1 MTSHNVTY
9 PLQAFIQEWWSGS
22 PWWIAVRA
30 GVFLAVSFP
39 PIDLPFMLFLGW
51 LDLQMLLFSSDHRI
65 AQKRRRLIFSAIL
78 LWNTLTTYWL
88 MMATLGGGLAA
99 IVANAG
105 LMTLT
110 LFVARAVVQVAERS
124 IHVLGWQ
131 RFGCWIRPVIWIPL
145 WLGFEFGHHQWDLAW
160 PWLTLA
166 NAWSTWPWA
175 VQWVEYTGYIGASA
189 WFLIVAAWGYEVWVR
204 PVLDTQDQSDE
215 HDPVQGA
222 WGWTSRILPGL
233 AIVGL
238 PLGLSLWIDMN
249 RSVEWE
255 ALTTGPTQDVL
266 IIQPN
271 RDSYEPFGGYDSV
284 GELID
289 STAAFTSQ
297 AVMERPDKSTEQVES
312 VSLGDSE
319 GLAETEAPSDFLPSR
334 DPVILWPENTL
345 DGALTLNSYEAYR
358 MRSYAT
364 QWQAHILTGVGWIE
378 YDEALA
384 NQRHPALLRRAP
396 SNRTYDVYNAAWHIK
411 PNRQDSISTYKKANL
426 VPAVERFPFA
436 DQLVRLPFAD
446 RLPWT
451 SFLGFGRGNQATVF
465 ELQES
470 QKVAPVI
477 CYDSV
482 FSDWMREYVA
492 GGAQWIA
499 VLTNDGWWGRTI
511 GHVQHYDFARLRAI
525 ETRRPI
531 VRAANS
537 GTSGWIDP
545 MGDRQ
550 LMSEYGVAS
559 SHWVKIPTQTMDNTF
574 FVERGNLLGLFV
586 SVLSG
591 LWISVGFFLHIMST
605 HRRRQV

>member
-1 MTSHNVTY
+1 MTSHRVTY
-9 PLQAFIQEWWSGS
+9 PLQAFIHEWWSAS

-30 GVFLAVSFP
+30 GVFLAISFP
-39 PIDLPFMLFLGW
+39 PVDLPFMLLLGW
-51 LDLQMLLFSSDHRI
+51 LDLQVLLFSSDHRI
-65 AQKRRRLIFSAIL
+65 AQKRRLLIFSAIL
-78 LWNTLTTYWL
+78 LWNLLTTYWL

-105 LMTLT
+105 LMTLA
-110 LFVARAVVQVAERS
+110 LFVARAVVKVAERS
-124 IHVLGWQ
+124 TSEQGWQ
-131 RFGCWIRPVIWIPL
+131 RVRCWIRPVIWIPL

-166 NAWSTWPWA
+166 NAWSTRPWA
-175 VQWVEYTGYIGASA
+175 IQWVEYTGYVGASA

-204 PVLDTQDQSDE
+204 PVLDAQYHGKE
-215 HDPVQGA
+215 YNRVHGA

-233 AIVGL
+233 ALVGV

-255 ALTTGPTQDVL
+255 ALAMGPTQDVL
-266 IIQPN
+266 IIQLN
-271 RDSYEPFGGYDSV
+271 RDSYEPFGGYASV

-297 AVMERPDKSTEQVES
+297 AIMEGH
-312 VSLGDSE
+312 GDSVD
-319 GLAETEAPSDFLPSR
+319 LAESEGISDSLSPT

-364 QWQAHILTGVGWIE
+364 QWQAHVLTGVGWIE
-378 YDEALA
+378 YDEALEG
-384 NQRHPALLRRAP
+384 QRHPALLRRAP
-396 SNRTYDVYNAAWHIK
+396 SNRTYDVYNAAWHIR
-411 PNRQDSISTYKKANL
+411 PNREDSISTYKKANL

-436 DQLVRLPFAD
+436 DELVRLPFVD

-465 ELQES
+465 ELMES

-499 VLTNDGWWGRTI
+499 VLTNDGWWGRTS
-511 GHVQHYDFARLRAI
+511 GHTQHYDFARLRAI

-545 MGDRQ
+545 LGDRQ
-550 LMSEYGVAS
+550 LMSDYGVVS

-591 LWISVGFFLHIMST
+591 LWLTVGFFIHILSA

>member
-1 MTSHNVTY
+1 
-9 PLQAFIQEWWSGS
+9 
-22 PWWIAVRA
+22 
-30 GVFLAVSFP
+30 
-39 PIDLPFMLFLGW
+39 
-51 LDLQMLLFSSDHRI
+51 
-65 AQKRRRLIFSAIL
+65 
-78 LWNTLTTYWL
+78 
-88 MMATLGGGLAA
+88 MMATVGGGLAA
-99 IVANAG
+99 IVANTG

-110 LFVARAVVQVAERS
+110 LFVSRAVVQAVERS
-124 IHVLGWQ
+124 VSEQ
-131 RFGCWIRPVIWIPL
+131 RWVQIGCWIRPLVWIPL
-145 WLGFEFGHHQWDLAW
+145 WLGFEYGHHQWDLAW

-175 VQWVEYTGYIGASA
+175 IQWVEFTGYVGASA
-189 WFLIVAAWGYEVWVR
+189 WFLMVAAWGYEVWVR

-215 HDPVQGA
+215 HDGVQRA
-222 WGWTSRILPGL
+222 WGWTSHVLPVFVL
-233 AIVGL
+233 IGL
-238 PLGLSLWIDMN
+238 PLGLSLWIDTN

-255 ALTTGPTQDVL
+255 ALAMGPTQDVL

-297 AVMERPDKSTEQVES
+297 AVMERPDSPPATE
-312 VSLGDSE
+312 
-319 GLAETEAPSDFLPSR
+319 
-334 DPVILWPENTL
+334 PVILWPENTL
-345 DGALTLNSYEAYR
+345 DGALTLNSYEALR
-358 MRSYAT
+358 MRSYAM
-364 QWQAHILTGVGWIE
+364 QWQAHVLTGVGWVE

-396 SNRTYDVYNAAWHIK
+396 SNRTYDVYNAAWHIR
-411 PNRQDSISTYKKANL
+411 PARQDSISTYKKANL
-426 VPAVERFPFA
+426 VPGVERFPFA
-436 DQLVRLPFAD
+436 DQLVSLPFAN

-545 MGDRQ
+545 LGDRQ

-591 LWISVGFFLHIMST
+591 LWITVGFFLHTLNSKY
-605 HRRRQV
+605 

>member
-1 MTSHNVTY
+1 MSSHNVTY
-9 PLQAFIQEWWSGS
+9 PLQKLIHEWWSGS

-30 GVFLAVSFP
+30 GVFLAISFP

-51 LDLQMLLFSSDHRI
+51 LDLQMLLFSSDYRI
-65 AQKRRRLIFSAIL
+65 AQKRRLLIFTVFL
-78 LWNTLTTYWL
+78 LWNALTTYWL
-88 MMATLGGGLAA
+88 MMATVGGGLAA
-99 IVANAG
+99 IVANTG

-110 LFVARAVVQVAERS
+110 LFVSRAVVQAVERS
-124 IHVLGWQ
+124 VSEERWVQI
-131 RFGCWIRPVIWIPL
+131 GCWIRPLVWIPL
-145 WLGFEFGHHQWDLAW
+145 WLGFEYGHHQWDLAW

-175 VQWVEYTGYIGASA
+175 IQWVEFTGYLGASA
-189 WFLIVAAWGYEVWVR
+189 WFLMVAAWGYEVWVR

-215 HDPVQGA
+215 HDGVQRA
-222 WGWTSRILPGL
+222 WGWTSHVLPVFIL
-233 AIVGL
+233 IGL
-238 PLGLSLWIDMN
+238 PLGLSLYIDMN

-255 ALTTGPTQDVL
+255 ALATGPTQDVL

-297 AVMERPDKSTEQVES
+297 AVMERSSHSESLSDSPSATE
-312 VSLGDSE
+312 
-319 GLAETEAPSDFLPSR
+319 
-334 DPVILWPENTL
+334 PVILWPENTL
-345 DGALTLNSYEAYR
+345 DGALTLNSYEALR
-358 MRSYAT
+358 MRSYAM
-364 QWQAHILTGVGWIE
+364 QWQAHVLTGVGWVE

-396 SNRTYDVYNAAWHIK
+396 SNRTYDVYNAAWHIR
-411 PNRQDSISTYKKANL
+411 PAREDSISTYKKANL
-426 VPAVERFPFA
+426 VPGVERFPFA
-436 DQLVRLPFAD
+436 DQLVRLPFVN

-545 MGDRQ
+545 LGDRQ

-591 LWISVGFFLHIMST
+591 LWITVGFFLHTLNSKY
-605 HRRRQV
+605 